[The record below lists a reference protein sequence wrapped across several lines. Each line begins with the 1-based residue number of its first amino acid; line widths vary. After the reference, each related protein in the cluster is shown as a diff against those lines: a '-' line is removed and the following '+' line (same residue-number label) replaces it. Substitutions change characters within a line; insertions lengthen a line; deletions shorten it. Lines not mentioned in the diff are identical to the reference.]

1 MLLKKMEEKSILE
14 LKKSA
19 EGLREE
25 IAKLR
30 FDLSLNKLKDTNM
43 IKKKRKDL
51 ARILTA
57 IRQKEITEEQ
67 NA

>member
-1 MLLKKMEEKSILE
+1 MEAEKSIAE
-14 LKKSA
+14 LKKDA

-30 FDLSLNKLKDTNM
+30 FDVSLNKLKDTNM
-43 IKKKRKDL
+43 IKRKRRDL
-51 ARILTA
+51 ARILTRV
-57 IRQKEITEEQ
+57 RQKEIIEEQ